1 MVRQFAIA
9 LISTLD
15 SSSSAD
21 AARRR
26 SARAGS
32 RPTRHQ
38 RTRWVNVDVDGTP
51 CLPRSWSS
59 PSLSVSP
66 SPRLVVASISSVR
79 RGRRGRHVRDRDRAR
94 QYQRQPFDDATLRR
108 ARRGDARAVRPT
120 RRTALPL
127 APAPTLGLIHATLVL
142 VTHVTY
148 TLRPRSCGRCAAVHA
163 ASRPLIPVRPR
174 LLSGPRP
181 APRVVRR
188 AASAR
193 SPGCPAVPIPVP
205 PPAPRGATRDAPVAP
220 TCWNSDKKTRRRSQI
235 RLGLQSRR
243 WGSACS

>member
-142 VTHVTY
+142 VTSCHVHATPS
-148 TLRPRSCGRCAAVHA
+148 LLWALCGRARRVTSAHTCPTALA
-163 ASRPLIPVRPR
+163 L
-174 LLSGPRP
+174 RP
-181 APRVVRR
+181 APRAPRRPSRRVRSLARLPGRTHTRTPARPQGRDARR
-188 AASAR
+188 A
-193 SPGCPAVPIPVP
+193 
-205 PPAPRGATRDAPVAP
+205 
-220 TCWNSDKKTRRRSQI
+220 RRAYV
-235 RLGLQSRR
+235 LE
-243 WGSACS
+243 